1 MNKRIKKLASKAGF
15 VMWKDECYRPEGA
28 VVDWA
33 ADYDE
38 ELEEFANL
46 IVAKAIKRINKSLK
60 TLDIGGITSTY
71 EDGMVMGL
79 LYSREYLEN
88 LFENSGERPVEDL
101 ISSGLL

>member
-15 VMWKDECYRPEGA
+15 VMWKDEYYRPEGA

-60 TLDIGGITSTY
+60 TLDSDGITTTY

-79 LYSREYLEN
+79 LYSKEYLEN
-88 LFENSGERPVEDL
+88 LFENSGESPIEDL